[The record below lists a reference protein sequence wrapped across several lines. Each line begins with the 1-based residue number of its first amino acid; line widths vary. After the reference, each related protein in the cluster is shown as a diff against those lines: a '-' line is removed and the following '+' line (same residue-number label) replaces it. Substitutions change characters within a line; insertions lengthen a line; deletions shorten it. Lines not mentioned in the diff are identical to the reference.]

1 MYAQILVAEEMEDLA
16 ARVTDAVLAALVD
29 RAQQLTDP
37 GLRSAVGAIV
47 VATREQLSHAP
58 VDPEPLVRAILHG
71 EPAARRPA
79 DEADAL
85 AVAPAEPV
93 AGPVPV
99 DAPGPPGA
107 AAPAYWPAVP
117 AISDELFAQ
126 YAATRP
132 KEHDGSPS
140 GFYVSPQH
148 ADQEHTDQEHANE
161 EHADEA
167 DADEADAIH
176 PDGSPT
182 LAPEPA
188 ADPGLDPTTAQ
199 APGPELNPVHGGR
212 LQTRALRRRTS
223 HRV

>member
-47 VATREQLSHAP
+47 VATRKQLSHAP

-99 DAPGPPGA
+99 DAPSPPGA

-126 YAATRP
+126 YAANRP

-148 ADQEHTDQEHANE
+148 TDQEHTDE
-161 EHADEA
+161 EHADEEHA
-167 DADEADAIH
+167 DAADAIH
-176 PDGSPT
+176 PDRSPT
-182 LAPEPA
+182 VASEPA
-188 ADPGLDPTTAQ
+188 ADPGLDPTTAK
-199 APGPELNPVHGGR
+199 APGPEPNPVHGR
-212 LQTRALRRRTS
+212 HLQTRALRRSRS